1 MGLLSALTSFFSR
14 IPTFARRPGW
24 IAARSVSLRL
34 HQFPTDEEDGDEE
47 SGGKPQRTR
56 CHPIFKILLF
66 IFGLAAAAALFV
78 RLFEISRLPRFSRP
92 SISYP
97 YSVIPMWS
105 SNKEP
110 AAVPVLGES
119 TFDYGMYFPAQG
131 NNYFP
136 LVAPYNEPPRHR
148 PKTPLFIPFTRNNAM
163 MRQTVL
169 GYIASGWPREDIV
182 IVDNSGTADANNL
195 KLLSTSNPF
204 SLDYDLFRYRYGV
217 SILQTS
223 VLLNFA
229 QLQNF
234 MLRVAMARHWPYY
247 FWSHMDVGILSHEEE
262 TPYSSFYERVLNILN
277 EAESSRLSGK
287 SKWAVKFFNF
297 DYLTLVNVDAW
308 RHIGGWDVFIPYYTT
323 DCDAY
328 GRLRMLG
335 YDIDRVGAGHI
346 WDVANVVE
354 DPEIKFF
361 PPSSHPRSD
370 KDGESANNAT
380 VEDDNAPNSERFK
393 ALRQE
398 LQKIQDDKM
407 ANSDGRNTWQNMQ
420 KGGKGEPWT
429 YDPAGFQAAWWE
441 TADSGKKL
449 FEHKWG
455 GGGCDIFELK
465 KTIDDI
471 WKDADEEGH

>member
-1 MGLLSALTSFFSR
+1 
-14 IPTFARRPGW
+14 
-24 IAARSVSLRL
+24 
-34 HQFPTDEEDGDEE
+34 
-47 SGGKPQRTR
+47 
-56 CHPIFKILLF
+56 
-66 IFGLAAAAALFV
+66 
-78 RLFEISRLPRFSRP
+78 
-92 SISYP
+92 
-97 YSVIPMWS
+97 MWS
-105 SNKEP
+105 SDREA

-119 TFDYGMYFPAQG
+119 SFDYGMYFPPQG

-148 PKTPLFIPFTRNNAM
+148 PKTPLFIAFTRNNAM
-163 MRQTVL
+163 LRQTVL

-195 KLLSTSNPF
+195 KLLSDSNPF

-262 TPYSSFYERVLNILN
+262 TPYTSFYERVLNVLN

-354 DPEIKFF
+354 DPEVKFF

-370 KDGESANNAT
+370 KDGEAPNNAT
-380 VEDDNAPNSERFK
+380 EDDNAPNSERFK

-407 ANSDGRNTWQNMQ
+407 ANSKGRNTWQNMQ

-441 TADSGKKL
+441 TADSGRKI

-455 GGGCDIFELK
+455 GGGCDIFEQD
-465 KTIDDI
+465 KTMEDI
-471 WKDADEEGH
+471 WKDAEE